1 MITFIFGVI
10 VGAVLMY
17 FYKPVVESWIGKI
30 FKNKK

>member
-1 MITFIFGVI
+1 MLTFILGVI
-10 VGAVLMY
+10 VGGVLIY